1 MIKRTIRKFFANIDY
16 KVLFFAIL
24 GSALVAFGSTIHDH
38 SGAADGGILGV
49 ARLVA
54 YYSGGKVQF
63 STVIILLNA
72 FFYLVAWR
80 LMNAKFI
87 STMAFGTISF
97 YIFTN
102 FFSSHLELEIT
113 NVLLATI
120 VGATFIEI
128 GTGLMLRYGSAP
140 TGEHVLTTSISKRG
154 AIDFGW
160 ISFIK
165 DFLIIIMCFP
175 IVDGINAIIYSI
187 IAMTICTPIDEFIIN
202 APRKSSIKKSIEK
215 KKRPW
220 AAILITGF
228 LIALILAAGTIY
240 LNDYYKAD
248 ESAINN
254 LNYETVEKA
263 EFDNSFT
270 AYVPQGEIKAG
281 LVFYPGGK
289 VEHTA
294 YEPLLKACA
303 DQGILCIVVKMPSN
317 LAIFGINKAMYA
329 IDLYPEVQNWYIGGH
344 SLGGSMASVCASSN
358 PDAFKGVVL
367 LASYSTSS
375 LESLPVLSIYGSEDG
390 VLNAEKYQ
398 KYKKNLPSNF
408 IEYVIEGGNHAYFGM
423 YGKQSGDGKA
433 TITNVDQI
441 TLTADYIVKFILE

>member
-175 IVDGINAIIYSI
+175 IVDGINAIIYRGYCI
-187 IAMTICTPIDEFIIN
+187 IIRVHGSVLFILKLN
-202 APRKSSIKKSIEK
+202 FFRHVQV
-215 KKRPW
+215 
-220 AAILITGF
+220 AAC
-228 LIALILAAGTIY
+228 
-240 LNDYYKAD
+240 
-248 ESAINN
+248 S
-254 LNYETVEKA
+254 
-263 EFDNSFT
+263 
-270 AYVPQGEIKAG
+270 
-281 LVFYPGGK
+281 VF
-289 VEHTA
+289 
-294 YEPLLKACA
+294 
-303 DQGILCIVVKMPSN
+303 
-317 LAIFGINKAMYA
+317 
-329 IDLYPEVQNWYIGGH
+329 
-344 SLGGSMASVCASSN
+344 
-358 PDAFKGVVL
+358 
-367 LASYSTSS
+367 
-375 LESLPVLSIYGSEDG
+375 
-390 VLNAEKYQ
+390 
-398 KYKKNLPSNF
+398 
-408 IEYVIEGGNHAYFGM
+408 
-423 YGKQSGDGKA
+423 KA
-433 TITNVDQI
+433 TVYA
-441 TLTADYIVKFILE
+441 ADSGCAKPGLRGDFRIYNTV